1 MAVSISGKLFQLN
14 IGSNISF
21 QFRANFASLHN
32 DRAQAG
38 NQLDSRRAERLE
50 ETSRRVDKG
59 KRSEK
64 GSLYEVVG
72 PYVGD
77 PAALGQKPDSST
89 LMLPERVNEKAALLP
104 AEATSRDRSVAR
116 SQRWSGKTQQSLSGG
131 QAVHIHSYNRQ
142 GQTVF
147 ADLRTSAVNFVI

>member
-1 MAVSISGKLFQLN
+1 MSISGKLFQLN

-32 DRAQAG
+32 NRAQAG
-38 NQLDSRRAERLE
+38 NQLDSRRAEELE
-50 ETSRRVDKG
+50 ESSRRVDKG

-64 GSLYEVVG
+64 DRFYEVVG
-72 PYVGD
+72 PYVND
-77 PAALGQKPDSST
+77 PAALGQKSDSSG
-89 LMLPERVNEKAALLP
+89 LMLPERANEKAALLP
-104 AEATSRDRSVAR
+104 TEALFHDHSIAR
-116 SQRWSGKTQQSLSGG
+116 SQKWSGRTQQSLPGG
-131 QAVHIHSYNRQ
+131 QTGSIHSYNRQ